1 MKINDRS
8 IRGIFIYSD
17 DAVFEKGD
25 FVLDGSYLYVCQADT
40 SVGEKPSEAT
50 NKFSLYV
57 GGEFA
62 TEEEFDAYASGSTE
76 HADKFVSAYLLGRIL
91 NSYMAGYDEYGL
103 ITNRVG
109 ADGEIFM
116 ADYFGSEYGS
126 TISGVKYLDPLR
138 EIMVQPS
145 LNNAIFSVSRSIV
158 VKILGTGSSATD
170 NVLLKQ
176 YTYEDKGTS
185 YVRVQEL
192 VDPETGMTHYR
203 YLKFSN
209 NDFSGDI
216 SSWVLTCTDEGTKSK
231 VDFIKA
237 YYEDKL
243 VALQNEHAA
252 DMNAFR
258 FKELPIIPSGQT
270 GAGGIN
276 ISERL
281 ASEYITL
288 CLGKIENSDGEVYY
302 KTTSI
307 TLPMNFNNNESRNYI
322 VFGGEVVTISVTSG
336 ILKVTSRT
344 ATSGITILNAYYR
357 QTYQE
362 YNGL

>member
-8 IRGIFIYSD
+8 IRGIFVYSD

-25 FVLDGSYLYVCQADT
+25 FILDGSYLYVCQADT
-40 SVGEKPSEAT
+40 SVGERPSEAA
-50 NKFSLYV
+50 NKFSIYV

-62 TEEEFDAYASGSTE
+62 TEEEFDAYANGSTE

-91 NSYMAGYDEYGL
+91 NSYMAGYNEYGL

-145 LNNAIFSVSRSIV
+145 LNNAIFSVSRDVV
-158 VKILGTGSSATD
+158 VKILGTGSSETD

-176 YTYEDKGTS
+176 YTYEDKSTS

-209 NDFSGDI
+209 NDFSGEI
-216 SSWVLTCTDEGTKSK
+216 SSWTLTCTDEGTKSR
-231 VDFIKA
+231 VDFIKN
-237 YYEDKL
+237 YYEQKL
-243 VALQNEHAA
+243 VALQNEYAI

-258 FKELPIIPSGQT
+258 FKEIPILPS
-270 GAGGIN
+270 GGIN
-276 ISERL
+276 IIERST
-281 ASEYITL
+281 SEYVTL

-302 KTTSI
+302 RTTSI
-307 TLPMNFNNNESRNYI
+307 TLPMNFNAGESRKYV
-322 VFGGEVVTISVTSG
+322 VFGGEAITVSVNGG
-336 ILKVTSRT
+336 ILSVSG
-344 ATSGITILNAYYR
+344 GITILNAYYR